1 VNASKSSADLV
12 QTLRESRISHLLV
25 RADLFSQWAESQFQP
40 NQKAVLQSFFGDAL
54 LRLYQG
60 HGYVLFAVTA
70 G

>member
-1 VNASKSSADLV
+1 LV
-12 QTLRESRISHLLV
+12 RTLKGNRISHLLV
-25 RADLFSQWAESQFQP
+25 RADLFNQWAESQFQAE
-40 NQKAVLQSFFGDAL
+40 QKAVLQSFFGDAL